1 MLGIAQCKIQKGV
14 GTGAITI
21 DKVDVGKSIILTNIG
36 VTATFTSNTV
46 INVSASS
53 SWTVI
58 EFGGAV

>member
-14 GTGAITI
+14 GSGSITI
-21 DKVDVGKSIILTNIG
+21 EPVDPSKSIILTNIG
-36 VTATFTSNTV
+36 VTATFTSNTT
-46 INVSASS
+46 INVSAPS